1 MTLQQILSEKA
12 REIRNRFHL
21 KEFALF
27 GSFARHE
34 ESPTSDVD
42 ILVTFEG
49 AADFDRFMDLKF
61 YLQELLDR
69 NVDLIT
75 RQALRPEL
83 RSRIE
88 QELVHVS

>member
-1 MTLQQILSEKA
+1 MTLVQILTEKS

-21 KEFALF
+21 KELALF

-34 ESPTSDVD
+34 EDPTSDVD

-61 YLQELLDR
+61 YLQELLNR

-83 RSRIE
+83 RSKIE
-88 QELVHVS
+88 QELVHVP